1 MRLTGLLAPML
12 FGITWMDPNWLL
24 DQFGTAFFWVSLAI
38 IFVECGLFFPF
49 LPGDTLLVAMG
60 IFIASENISII
71 GGGPLVNLAFALV
84 AAHRRRPSRATS
96 SGYEI
101 GRKIGP
107 PLYEH
112 DGRILKREYFEK
124 TEIFFEKHGSKAL
137 VIGRFVPFVR
147 TYITVVAGATRM
159 DRRKFFVWS
168 LVGAVTW
175 VAQHHCC
182 SATSSGQRSRGSP
195 RTSTTPSSACSP
207 SRSSRSSIEWWR
219 HHDDDDDDV
228 GEEPEPGEVGDQL
241 ARRYEV
247 TASRS
252 ALVSTARTSRPTSA
266 SGFPP
271 AGLTGRSRRPR
282 GPRSRRPRAGRW
294 WRRGRRRRW

>member
-1 MRLTGLLAPML
+1 VAVRLTGLVAPML

-60 IFIASENISII
+60 IFIANEKISII

-84 AAHRRRPSRATS
+84 MMIVAALAGNVA
-96 SGYEI
+96 GYEI

-112 DGRILKREYFEK
+112 DGRILKREYFKK
-124 TEIFFEKHGSKAL
+124 TEAFFEKHGRKAL

-159 DRRKFFVWS
+159 DRRKFIVWS

-175 VAQHHCC
+175 VA
-182 SATSSGQRSRGSP
+182 SIMLLGYFVGASVPWLATNVDYLILGLLALSVIP
-195 RTSTTPSSACSP
+195 IV
-207 SRSSRSSIEWWR
+207 IEWWR
-219 HHDDDDDDV
+219 HRDEDD
-228 GEEPEPGEVGDQL
+228 EEEKQSSSSGSKKSEK
-241 ARRYEV
+241 
-247 TASRS
+247 
-252 ALVSTARTSRPTSA
+252 TSS
-266 SGFPP
+266 
-271 AGLTGRSRRPR
+271 
-282 GPRSRRPRAGRW
+282 
-294 WRRGRRRRW
+294 